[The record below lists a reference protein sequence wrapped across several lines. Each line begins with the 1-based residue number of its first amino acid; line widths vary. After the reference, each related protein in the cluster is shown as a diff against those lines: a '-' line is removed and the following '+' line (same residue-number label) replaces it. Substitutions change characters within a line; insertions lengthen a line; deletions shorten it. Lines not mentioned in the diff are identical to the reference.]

1 MRDFNY
7 FGHGG
12 GHQRPKRPGWEFY
25 DRTLALN
32 QTFYGIVASE
42 WHNNHHMFPR
52 SANTGLTPSQID
64 VSFLVIRLM
73 RKLGIVSS
81 YVDAVPRFRRQ
92 LAEGREAAVVEGD
105 EEYANVV
112 GITDGTAATP
122 LAERR

>member
-1 MRDFNY
+1 
-7 FGHGG
+7 
-12 GHQRPKRPGWEFY
+12 
-25 DRTLALN
+25 
-32 QTFYGIVASE
+32 
-42 WHNNHHMFPR
+42 
-52 SANTGLTPSQID
+52 

-81 YVDAVPRFRRQ
+81 YVDAVPLFRQQ
-92 LAEGREAAVVEGD
+92 LAEGRQGAVVDGD